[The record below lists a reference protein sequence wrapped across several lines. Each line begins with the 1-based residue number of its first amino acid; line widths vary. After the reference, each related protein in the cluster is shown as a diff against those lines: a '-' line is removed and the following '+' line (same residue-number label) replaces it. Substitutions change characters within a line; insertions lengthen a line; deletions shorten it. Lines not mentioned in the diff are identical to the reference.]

1 MHALAQLR
9 FTGTSPAASILGC
22 CAFHS
27 MSEAPCL
34 TEPHFRAGKNDP
46 AYPLQL
52 AHQTSDSTF
61 LVTVVEDCSARHLI
75 SSVNHSSLQ
84 PLPVSPSSLPVSPS
98 PSSSVSAACLSF
110 GRHPSP

>member
-46 AYPLQL
+46 AYPLQF
-52 AHQTSDSTF
+52 TSTIRFDVSRYYRRGLQYT
-61 LVTVVEDCSARHLI
+61 SLI
-75 SSVNHSSLQ
+75 SSTNYSTLR
-84 PLPVSPSSLPVSPS
+84 PLLVSPSLLPVYLPS
-98 PSSSVSAACLSF
+98 RSSVSAACLSF